1 MCIFIAVEFGLE
13 HSLGQARGVV
23 YQTISG
29 TTSEVNFTFT
39 RIAQL
44 RSITELFAAP
54 TIVLF
59 MEVGVHSRP
68 GQAAQLIAEE
78 GQKPEQE
85 LAQIHLLNTAETI
98 VLGLRQRA
106 KVATPTIVL
115 FMEDGVHSQLGQA
128 VQLIAEEEHKP
139 EQELVQIHLLNTAE
153 TIVPGLCLRPKVA
166 TPTIVLFMEAGL
178 HSQLGQAVQLIAEE
192 ELKPKQ
198 ELAQI
203 RPLNMAGVT
212 ALDFLLRA
220 RIATP
225 MTAQVMIFVDYRLKF
240 VLDFHLRNA

>member
-1 MCIFIAVEFGLE
+1 MAAGVLI
-13 HSLGQARGVV
+13 HLGQAVQLLAEEGHKPEQEPAQIHLLNTVEKIVLVLLHRARVATPTIALFMEDGVHSNHGRSV
-23 YQTISG
+23 QLIAEEEHKPEQEAVLTQLLNTAETIVLG
-29 TTSEVNFTFT
+29 
-39 RIAQL
+39 L
-44 RSITELFAAP
+44 RLRAKVATP

-59 MEVGVHSRP
+59 MEAGLYSQL
-68 GQAAQLIAEE
+68 GQAVQLIAEE
-78 GQKPEQE
+78 EHKPEQE

-98 VLGLRQRA
+98 VLGLQLRA

-115 FMEDGVHSQLGQA
+115 FMEAGV
-128 VQLIAEEEHKP
+128 
-139 EQELVQIHLLNTAE
+139 
-153 TIVPGLCLRPKVA
+153 
-166 TPTIVLFMEAGL
+166 

-192 ELKPKQ
+192 ELKPEQ

-225 MTAQVMIFVDYRLKF
+225 MTAQAMIFVDYRLKF
-240 VLDFHLRNA
+240 VIDFHLRNA